1 MTTNLPALSDETV
14 QPPPAPAPAESA
26 LNAWAPALELPCKIS
41 FGLPIPRFTL
51 GDLLNLRV
59 GTVIDTARPEGTDV
73 VVMLNDHIIGW
84 AEFEASGQQIAFR
97 FTELAG

>member
-1 MTTNLPALSDETV
+1 METTLAELDETQEKRPDQDLATAATKSWEPALD
-14 QPPPAPAPAESA
+14 
-26 LNAWAPALELPCKIS
+26 LPCKVS

-73 VVMLNDHIIGW
+73 VVMLNDHVIGW